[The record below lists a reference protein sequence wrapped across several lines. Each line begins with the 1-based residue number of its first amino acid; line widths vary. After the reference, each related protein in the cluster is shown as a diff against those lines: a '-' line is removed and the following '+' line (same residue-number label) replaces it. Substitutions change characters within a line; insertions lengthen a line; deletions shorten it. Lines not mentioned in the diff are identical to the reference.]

1 MINWELP
8 HDKVPCP
15 HCGSTETQLSLQ
27 LLGLIRFTCSA
38 CRKSF
43 ATHGDDKH
51 TKSESPQPSPSH
63 S

>member
-8 HDKVPCP
+8 HEKVPCP

-27 LLGLIRFTCSA
+27 LLGVIRYTCGG
-38 CRKSF
+38 CKKSF
-43 ATHGDDKH
+43 ATHDGATIPKPA
-51 TKSESPQPSPSH
+51 TQPSATH